1 MRAYIMTDHT
11 GGPVPPVL
19 MPYNGQS
26 IINYVIDEV
35 LLQKQIDSI
44 CIVLPL
50 DSRANLIQKHLA
62 TAYPNIPFE
71 FTHIRAPDPSEH
83 ILLDGAVYSTL
94 RLQDLIRYYQQYKT
108 ITYSAYDKVQP
119 KPIPFTV
126 YPIASKRDMQITHT
140 YNCGTAVFFTPILAS
155 N

>member
-1 MRAYIMTDHT
+1 MRAYIIANLN
-11 GGPVPPVL
+11 GSPVPPVL
-19 MPYNGQS
+19 LPYNGKS
-26 IINYVIDEV
+26 IVNYVIDEV

-50 DSRANLIQKHLA
+50 DSRADLIHKHLA
-62 TAYPNIPFE
+62 TAYPNVPFK
-71 FTHIRAPDPSEH
+71 FAHTRTPDPSEH
-83 ILLDGAVYSTL
+83 ILLDGAVYTTL

-108 ITYSAYDKVQP
+108 ITYSAYDKAQP

-126 YPIASKRDMQITHT
+126 YPTASKRDMQITHT